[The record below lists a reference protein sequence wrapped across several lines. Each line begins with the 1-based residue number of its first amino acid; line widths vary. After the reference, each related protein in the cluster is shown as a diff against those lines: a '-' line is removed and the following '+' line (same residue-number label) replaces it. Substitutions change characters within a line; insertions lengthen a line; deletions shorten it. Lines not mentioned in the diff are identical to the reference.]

1 VSLRVALVAV
11 AVAVA
16 AACLTGCGS
25 ARVPDDRIR
34 GKTLTIYFSGPLRGA
49 SAAGAQAALN
59 GARLALA
66 QVHGRVGSDRIAFK
80 ALDDSTAQSDGWDPS
95 QTTANARL
103 AAQDPTTI
111 GYLGEFNSGASAI
124 AIPLLNRAGIAQ
136 ISPASTAVGLTSA
149 GPGASPGEPQ
159 KYYPAGARTFARV
172 VPSDAIEAAA
182 LVRLQQTMGCRTAF
196 VLQDGEVDG
205 EDLALTFVLT
215 AQSAGLRVLGV
226 QVFEREATDYSSL
239 VRSVGQSGAGCV
251 LISAIDESSAAV
263 LTRQLARTLPAATIF
278 ASNGLAD
285 SSYTDPA
292 HGGIPLSLDPR
303 VVIASATLDAA
314 AYPATGQAFL
324 AAYSRRFGAPQ
335 PPAIFGYAAMS
346 LMLGAIA
353 RATDRGDEPADRSK
367 VVSAVL
373 SGGRRQSVLGS
384 FRVDSV
390 GDTTIDRYGIH
401 RIVAGRLSFLQV
413 GG

>member
-11 AVAVA
+11 AIA

-25 ARVPDDRIR
+25 APGPEARIP
-34 GKTLTIYFSGPLRGA
+34 GNSLTIYFSAPLRGA
-49 SAAGAQAALN
+49 SSAGAQAALN

-66 QVHGRVGSDRIAFK
+66 QVHGQVGSDRIVFR

-95 QTTANARL
+95 QTTANARV
-103 AAQDPTTI
+103 AAQDPTTV

-159 KYYPAGARTFARV
+159 KYYPAGTRTFARV
-172 VPSDAIEAAA
+172 VPSDAIEAVA
-182 LVRLQQTMGCRTAF
+182 LVRLQQTIGCRSAF

-226 QVFEREATDYSSL
+226 QLFQREASDYSSL
-239 VRSVGQSGAGCV
+239 ARSVGQSGADCV
-251 LISAIDESSAAV
+251 LISAIDESSGAL
-263 LTRQLARTLPAATIF
+263 LTRQLAHTLPGATIF
-278 ASNGLAD
+278 ASAGLAD

-303 VVIASATLDAA
+303 VLIAAATLDAA
-314 AYPATGQAFL
+314 AYPPSGQAFL
-324 AAYSRRFGAPQ
+324 AAYARRFGAPE
-335 PPAIFGYAAMS
+335 PPAIFGYESMS
-346 LMLGAIA
+346 LMLGAIS
-353 RATDRGDEPADRSK
+353 RATDRGQRPADRSK
-367 VVSAVL
+367 IVSALL
-373 SGGRRQSVLGS
+373 SGRRRQGVLGR
-384 FRVDSV
+384 FRIDSV
-390 GDTTIDRYGIH
+390 GDTTIDRYGIY
-401 RIVAGRLSFLQV
+401 RVAAGRLSFLQV

>member
-1 VSLRVALVAV
+1 MSLRVALVAV
-11 AVAVA
+11 ALAAV
-16 AACLTGCGS
+16 CLTGCGS
-25 ARVPDDRIR
+25 PRSPDARIP

-49 SAAGAQAALN
+49 SSAGAQAALN

-66 QVHGRVGSDRIAFK
+66 QVHGRVGSDRIVFK

-95 QTTANARL
+95 QTTSNARV

-159 KYYPAGARTFARV
+159 KYYPAGTRTFARV
-172 VPSDAIEAAA
+172 VPSDAIEAVA
-182 LVRLQQTMGCRTAF
+182 LVRLQQTMGCRSAF

-226 QVFEREATDYSSL
+226 QVFQREAGDYRSL
-239 VRSVGQSGAGCV
+239 ATSVGQSGADCV
-251 LISAIDESSAAV
+251 LISAIDESSSAL
-263 LTRQLARTLPAATIF
+263 LTRQLAHAIPGATIF
-278 ASNGLAD
+278 ASGGLAD
-285 SSYTDPA
+285 SSFTDPA
-292 HGGIPLSLDPR
+292 RGGIPLSLDPR
-303 VVIASATLDAA
+303 VLIASATLDAA

-324 AAYSRRFGAPQ
+324 AAYARRFGAPE
-335 PPAIFGYAAMS
+335 PPAIYGYAAMS

-353 RATDRGDEPADRSK
+353 RATDHGHRPAERSK
-367 VVSAVL
+367 VVSAL
-373 SGGRRQSVLGS
+373 RSGVRRHGVLGR
-384 FRVDSV
+384 FRIDSV
-390 GDTTIDRYGIH
+390 GDTTIGRYGIY
-401 RIVAGRLSFLQV
+401 RVVAGRLSFLQV
-413 GG
+413 SG